1 MLRFHSP
8 LFYFQKQTH
17 PLNLQIH
24 SVHITGRVLRISWG
38 PPTERWTKLFFAG
51 VFFWGTQNK
60 GRLLMGSGFFGHYK
74 LYEHF
79 GAIHRSSQNDCVIFT
94 IIIIIIIFFY
104 YYYYVNHVFFQPWT
118 PKGSFFKSF
127 NSKKTLRIFFPLEK
141 PWRFS
146 RHSSWECD
154 HSTATWSSA
163 SQARILPAR
172 FREIC
177 WWK

>member
-1 MLRFHSP
+1 MFIYSHSHGPCSVMNYATFHSP

-24 SVHITGRVLRISWG
+24 SVHITGRVLRISWD

-74 LYEHF
+74 LYENF
-79 GAIHRSSQNDCVIFT
+79 GATHWSSQNDCVIIT
-94 IIIIIIIFFY
+94 IIIIIIIIMLIMFF
-104 YYYYVNHVFFQPWT
+104 FPPWT
-118 PKGSFFKSF
+118 PKGPFFKSF
-127 NSKKTLRIFFPLEK
+127 NSKKNLRIFFPSKAWL
-141 PWRFS
+141 FS

-163 SQARILPAR
+163 S
-172 FREIC
+172 
-177 WWK
+177 